1 MMNQKQKTERET
13 QNRVIKLFQN
23 ELGYTYLG
31 DWTDRP
37 ENCNV
42 EESILTHWLIEN
54 GYEESLINKALHVIR
69 NTIGNKSFSL
79 YEANKNFYSLLR
91 YGVNVQT
98 SVGQHKQNVNL
109 IDWENPQANDFA
121 IAEEVSI
128 EGFHKKRPDIV
139 LYVNGIALGVLEL
152 KRSTVSV
159 SEGIRQNLDNQNHLF
174 IGPFFHTMQLVM
186 AGNDSEGLRYGSI
199 ETPEKY
205 YLTWK
210 EVREQN
216 LDNPNLLE
224 MTKAIRGLSQKQP
237 ILLDK
242 HIVQMLNKDRFLE
255 LIHDFIVFDKGIK
268 KLCRHNQYF
277 GVKSAQDF
285 INRNKGGIIWHTQG
299 SGKSLTMVWLAKW
312 IHEQYHDGRVLLIT
326 DREELDDQIQ
336 KVFSGVDEAIYRTK
350 SGRDL
355 LEQLNAT
362 APWLICSLVHKFKG
376 KEEEDVEEYLN
387 EIRGNLP
394 SDFRAKGKIFVF
406 VDECHRT
413 QSGKLHRAMKEILP
427 ENSIFIGFTGTPL
440 LKSDKISSSFDVFGD
455 YIHTYKFDEGVEDG
469 VILDLRY
476 EARDVEQ
483 TLGSEEKIDNWFEA
497 TTKGMTDTAKATLK
511 QRWGTLKKLFS
522 SKNRLEQ
529 IVADILMD
537 MMKKERL
544 QNGKGNAILVSDS
557 IYNAC
562 RYYELFTQ
570 SGFKKCAIITSYN
583 PNIADIKGESTGED
597 GYTEKLKRFEIYQ
610 KMLSDYFHEPAERAV
625 NRVEEFER
633 EVKEKFIKEP
643 AQMKMLIVVDKLLT
657 GFDAP
662 PATYMY
668 IDKSLQN
675 HGLFQ
680 AVCRV
685 NRLDGEDKEYG
696 YIIDY
701 KDLFDSL
708 KSAFYD
714 YTTGALAGYDAKDV
728 SGFLK
733 NKLVEGKKKL
743 EDSLEAVK
751 ALCEPVDAPKNEVE
765 FLDYFVGDTEFKDT
779 LKDTEPQRVAL
790 YKLVTSLVRAY
801 ANIADEMEE
810 AEFSEQEARSI
821 QSDVAFYHSMKKA
834 VELASGD
841 YIELKKYEPAMRF
854 LLDSYIGAKE
864 SRVLAAF
871 EDISLVDMLVEKG
884 ADAVKDLPE
893 NIKKHKEAVAEVI
906 EGNYRKEI
914 VEQEITNPAYYAKMS
929 ELLDT
934 LISERKKQTKEY
946 EEYLKELIALA
957 PKIKNPEH
965 STSYPAGIDSS
976 AKRALW
982 DNFNKGYD
990 FVSDVHAAIM
1000 GSKKD
1005 GWRDHPIKLRAVTKA
1020 VGSILEKHGV
1030 DDFSE
1035 ADIVELA
1042 RNQREY

>member
-1 MMNQKQKTERET
+1 
-13 QNRVIKLFQN
+13 
-23 ELGYTYLG
+23 
-31 DWTDRP
+31 
-37 ENCNV
+37 
-42 EESILTHWLIEN
+42 
-54 GYEESLINKALHVIR
+54 
-69 NTIGNKSFSL
+69 
-79 YEANKNFYSLLR
+79 
-91 YGVNVQT
+91 VNIQP
-98 SVGQHKQNVNL
+98 SAGQHKQNVHL
-109 IDWENPQANDFA
+109 IDWENPQVNDFA

-159 SEGIRQNLDNQNHLF
+159 SEGIRQNLDNQKHLF

-224 MTKAIRGLSQKQP
+224 MTATIRGLSQKQP

-242 HIVQMLNKDRFLE
+242 HIVQMLNKERFLE

-285 INRNKGGIIWHTQG
+285 IHRNKGGIIWHTQG

-336 KVFSGVDEAIYRTK
+336 KVFSGVDEEIYRTK

-376 KEEEDVEEYLN
+376 KEEEDVEEYLRD
-387 EIRGNLP
+387 IRGNIP
-394 SDFRAKGKIFVF
+394 TDFRAKGKIFVF

-413 QSGKLHRAMKEILP
+413 QSGKLHRAMKELLP
-427 ENSIFIGFTGTPL
+427 EDSIFIGFTGTPL
-440 LKSDKISSSFDVFGD
+440 LKSDKISSSFEVFGE

-483 TLGSEEKIDNWFEA
+483 TLGSEEKIDDWFDA

-570 SGFKKCAIITSYN
+570 SGFRKCAIITSYN
-583 PNIADIKGESTGED
+583 PNISDIKGESTGED

-610 KMLSDYFHEPAERAV
+610 RMLSEYFHESAERAV

-643 AQMKMLIVVDKLLT
+643 AQMKLLIVVDKLLT

-685 NRLDGEDKEYG
+685 NRLDGDDKEYG

-714 YTTGALAGYDAKDV
+714 YTSGALAGYDAKDV

-751 ALCEPVDAPKNEVE
+751 ALCEPVDQPKQEVD

-790 YKLVTSLVRAY
+790 YKLVTSLVRTY

-810 AEFSEQEARSI
+810 AGFSEQEERSI
-821 QSDVAFYHSMKKA
+821 QSDVAFYHGMKKA

-884 ADAVKDLPE
+884 SDAVKNLPE

-914 VEQEITNPAYYAKMS
+914 VEQETTNPAYYAKMS

-946 EEYLKELIALA
+946 EEYLQELIALA
-957 PKIKNPEH
+957 PRIKNPEN
-965 STSYPAGIDSS
+965 STSYPPGIDSP

-990 FVSDVHAAIM
+990 FVSDVHEAIM

>member
-1 MMNQKQKTERET
+1 MNQKQKTERET
-13 QNRVIKLFQN
+13 QNRVIKLLQN

-31 DWTDRP
+31 NWKDRMG
-37 ENCNV
+37 NSNV
-42 EESILTHWLIEN
+42 EESLLKKWLIRK
-54 GYEESLINKALHVIR
+54 GYEKSLISNALHVIR
-69 NTIGNKSFSL
+69 NTIGNKTISL

-98 SVGQHKQNVNL
+98 TVGKHKQTVHL
-109 IDWENPQANDFA
+109 IDWQHPEANNFSV
-121 IAEEVSI
+121 AEEISI
-128 EGFHKKRPDIV
+128 DGFYKKRPDIV

-159 SEGIRQNLDNQNHLF
+159 SEGIRQNLDNQKHLF
-174 IGPFFHTMQLVM
+174 IGPFFHTIQLVM
-186 AGNDSEGLRYGSI
+186 AGNDTEGLRYGSI
-199 ETPEKY
+199 ETSEKY
-205 YLTWK
+205 YLAWK
-210 EVREQN
+210 EIREQN
-216 LDNPNLLE
+216 LDNPNLLD
-224 MTKAIRGLSQKQP
+224 MTASIREQSQNQS

-242 HIVQMLNKDRFLE
+242 HIVQMLNKERFLE

-312 IHEQYHDGRVLLIT
+312 IHEQFHDGRVLLIT

-336 KVFSGVDEAIYRTK
+336 KVFSGVDEEIYRTK

-355 LEQLNAT
+355 LEKLNAT

-376 KEEEDVEEYLN
+376 KEEDVEEYLRD
-387 EIRGNLP
+387 IKGNIP
-394 SDFRAKGKIFVF
+394 TDFRAKGKIFVF

-427 ENSIFIGFTGTPL
+427 EDAIFIGFTGTPL
-440 LKSDKISSSFDVFGD
+440 LKSDKISSSFEVFGE

-483 TLGSEEKIDNWFEA
+483 TLGSEEKIDDWFDA
-497 TTKGMTDTAKATLK
+497 TTKGMNDTAKATLK

-570 SGFKKCAIITSYN
+570 SGFKKCAIITSYD
-583 PNIADIKGESTGED
+583 PNIGDIKGESTGED

-610 KMLSDYFHEPAERAV
+610 KMLSEYFHEPAERAV

-643 AQMKMLIVVDKLLT
+643 AQMKLLIVVDKLLT

-714 YTTGALAGYDAKDV
+714 YTTGALAGYDPKDV

-751 ALCEPVDAPKNEVE
+751 ALCEAVDMPKSEVD

-779 LKDTEPQRVAL
+779 LQDTEPQRVAL

-810 AEFSEQEARSI
+810 AGFSEQEARSI
-821 QSDVAFYHSMKKA
+821 QSDVAFYHSMKRA

-871 EDISLVDMLVEKG
+871 EDVSLVDMLVEKG
-884 ADAVKDLPE
+884 IDAVKELPE
-893 NIKKHKEAVAEVI
+893 NIKKHTEAVAEVI

-914 VEQEITNPAYYAKMS
+914 VEQETTNPAYYAKMS

-946 EEYLKELIALA
+946 EEYLQELIALA
-957 PKIKNPEH
+957 PRIKNPEN
-965 STSYPAGIDSS
+965 STSYPSGIDSP

-990 FVSDVHAAIM
+990 FVSDVHEAIM
-1000 GSKKD
+1000 GSRKD

>member
-1 MMNQKQKTERET
+1 MNHKQKTEKET

-23 ELGYTYLG
+23 VLGYSYLG
-31 DWTDRP
+31 DWNDRP
-37 ENCNV
+37 ENSNV
-42 EESILTHWLIEN
+42 EESILTDWLKKN
-54 GYEESLINKALHVIR
+54 GYQENLINKALHKIR
-69 NTIGNKSFSL
+69 NTIGNKSISL

-98 SVGQHKQNVNL
+98 STGQHKQNVPL
-109 IDWENPQANDFA
+109 IDWKNPQANVFA

-159 SEGIRQNLDNQNHLF
+159 SEGIRQNLDNQKHLF

-210 EVREQN
+210 EVREHN
-216 LDNPNLLE
+216 LDNPNLLD
-224 MTKAIRGLSQKQP
+224 MTASIRELSQKQP

-242 HIVQMLNKDRFLE
+242 HIVQMLNKERLLE
-255 LIHDFIVFDKGIK
+255 LVHDFIVFDKGIK

-285 INRNKGGIIWHTQG
+285 IQRSKGGIIWHTQG

-312 IHEQYHDGRVLLIT
+312 IHEQFHDGRVLLIT

-336 KVFSGVDEAIYRTK
+336 KVFSGVDEEIYRTK

-355 LEQLNAT
+355 LEKLNAT

-376 KEEEDVEEYLN
+376 KEEEDVDEYLN
-387 EIRGNLP
+387 DIRGNLP
-394 SDFRAKGKIFVF
+394 TDFRAKGKIFVF

-427 ENSIFIGFTGTPL
+427 EDAIFIGFTGTPL
-440 LKSDKISSSFDVFGD
+440 LKSDKISSSFEVFGD

-483 TLGSEEKIDNWFEA
+483 TLGSEGRIDDWFDA

-583 PNIADIKGESTGED
+583 PNISDIKGESTGED

-643 AQMKMLIVVDKLLT
+643 AQMKLLIVVDKLLT

-751 ALCEPVDAPKNEVE
+751 ALCEPVDQPKQEVD

-810 AEFSEQEARSI
+810 AGFSEQESRSI
-821 QSDVAFYHSMKKA
+821 QSNVAFYHGMKKT

-884 ADAVKDLPE
+884 SDAVKELPE

-914 VEQEITNPAYYAKMS
+914 VEQETTNPAYYAKMS

-946 EEYLKELIALA
+946 EEYLQKLIALA
-957 PKIKNPEH
+957 PRIKNPEN

-990 FVSDVHAAIM
+990 FVSDVHEAIM
-1000 GSKKD
+1000 SSKKD

-1020 VGSILEKHGV
+1020 VESILEKHGV

-1035 ADIVELA
+1035 SDIVELA

>member
-1 MMNQKQKTERET
+1 MNQKQKTERET

>member
-1 MMNQKQKTERET
+1 MNQKQKTERET

-23 ELGYTYLG
+23 ELGYAYLG
-31 DWTDRP
+31 DWTERP
-37 ENCNV
+37 DNSNV
-42 EESILTHWLIEN
+42 EESILTDWLRKK
-54 GYEESLINKALHVIR
+54 GYEESLVNKALHKIR
-69 NTIGNKSFSL
+69 NIIGNKSISL

-98 SVGQHKQNVNL
+98 SAGQHNQNVHL

-128 EGFHKKRPDIV
+128 EGFNKKRPDIV

-159 SEGIRQNLDNQNHLF
+159 SEGIRQNLDNQKHLF

-224 MTKAIRGLSQKQP
+224 MTATIRGLSQKQS

-242 HIVQMLNKDRFLE
+242 HIVQMLNKERFLE

-285 INRNKGGIIWHTQG
+285 IHRNKGGIIWHTQG

-336 KVFSGVDEAIYRTK
+336 KVFSGVDEEIYRTK

-376 KEEEDVEEYLN
+376 KEEDDVEDYLN
-387 EIRGNLP
+387 DIRGNLP
-394 SDFRAKGKIFVF
+394 TDFRAKGKIFVF

-413 QSGKLHRAMKEILP
+413 QSGKLHRAMKEILT
-427 ENSIFIGFTGTPL
+427 ENAIFIGFTGTPL
-440 LKSDKISSSFDVFGD
+440 LKSDKISSSFEVFGD

-483 TLGSEEKIDNWFEA
+483 TLGSEEKIDDWFDA
-497 TTKGMTDTAKATLK
+497 ATKGMTDTAKATLK

-570 SGFKKCAIITSYN
+570 SHFKKCAIITSYN
-583 PNIADIKGESTGED
+583 PNISDIKGESTGED

-610 KMLSDYFHEPAERAV
+610 KMLSEYFHEPAERAV

-643 AQMKMLIVVDKLLT
+643 AQMKLLIVVDKLLT

-714 YTTGALAGYDAKDV
+714 YTTGALAGYDPKDV

-751 ALCEPVDAPKNEVE
+751 ALCEAVDMPKSEVD

-779 LKDTEPQRVAL
+779 LQDTEPQRVAL

-810 AEFSEQEARSI
+810 AGFSEQEARSI
-821 QSDVAFYHSMKKA
+821 QSDVAFYHSMKRA

-929 ELLDT
+929 ELLDS

-946 EEYLKELIALA
+946 EEYLQELIAFA
-957 PKIKNPEH
+957 PRIKNPEH
-965 STSYPAGIDSS
+965 STSYPAGIDSP

-990 FVSDVHAAIM
+990 FVSDVHEAIM

-1005 GWRDHPIKLRAVTKA
+1005 GWRDHPIKLRAVKKA

>member
-1 MMNQKQKTERET
+1 MNQKQKTERET

-98 SVGQHKQNVNL
+98 SVGQHKQNVHL
-109 IDWENPQANDFA
+109 IDWKNPQGNDFA

-583 PNIADIKGESTGED
+583 PYIADIKGESTGED

>member
-1 MMNQKQKTERET
+1 MNQKQKTERET

-31 DWTDRP
+31 DWADRP

-42 EESILTHWLIEN
+42 EESLLTDWLIRN
-54 GYEESLINKALHVIR
+54 GYDESLINKALHKMW
-69 NTIGNKSFSL
+69 NTIGNKSTSL

-98 SVGQHKQNVNL
+98 SVGQHKQNVHL
-109 IDWENPQANDFA
+109 IDWKNPQGNDFA

>member
-1 MMNQKQKTERET
+1 MSPIGKTERET
-13 QNRVIKLFQN
+13 QNRVIKLLQN

-31 DWTDRP
+31 NWKDRTG
-37 ENCNV
+37 NSNV
-42 EESILTHWLIEN
+42 EESLLKKWLIRK
-54 GYEESLINKALHVIR
+54 GYGKSLISNALHVIR
-69 NTIGNKSFSL
+69 NTIGNKSISL

-98 SVGQHKQNVNL
+98 TVGKHKQTVHL
-109 IDWENPQANDFA
+109 IDWQHPETNDFSV
-121 IAEEVSI
+121 AEEISI
-128 EGFHKKRPDIV
+128 DGFYKKRPDIV

-159 SEGIRQNLDNQNHLF
+159 SEGIRQNLDNQKHLF

-186 AGNDSEGLRYGSI
+186 AGNDTEGLRYGSI
-199 ETPEKY
+199 ETSEKY
-205 YLTWK
+205 YLAWK
-210 EVREQN
+210 EIREQN
-216 LDNPNLLE
+216 LDNPNLLD
-224 MTKAIRGLSQKQP
+224 MTASIREQSQNQS

-242 HIVQMLNKDRFLE
+242 HIVQMLNKERFLE

-277 GVKSAQDF
+277 GVKSSQDF

-312 IHEQYHDGRVLLIT
+312 IHEQFHDGRVLLIT

-336 KVFSGVDEAIYRTK
+336 KVFSGVDEEIYRTK

-355 LEQLNAT
+355 LEKLNAT

-376 KEEEDVEEYLN
+376 KEEDDVEEYLN
-387 EIRGNLP
+387 DIKGSLP
-394 SDFRAKGKIFVF
+394 TDFRAKGKVFVF

-413 QSGKLHRAMKEILP
+413 QSGKLHKAMKEILP
-427 ENSIFIGFTGTPL
+427 EDAIFIGFTGTPL
-440 LKSDKISSSFDVFGD
+440 LKSDKISSSFEVFGD

-483 TLGSEEKIDNWFEA
+483 TLGSEEKIDDWFDA

-522 SKNRLEQ
+522 SKNRLEM

-570 SGFKKCAIITSYN
+570 SGFNKCAIITSYN
-583 PNIADIKGESTGED
+583 PNIGDIKGESTGED

-610 KMLSDYFHEPAERAV
+610 KMLSDYFHEPPEKAV
-625 NRVEEFER
+625 NRVEEFEHA
-633 EVKEKFIKEP
+633 VKEKFIKEP
-643 AQMKMLIVVDKLLT
+643 AQMKLLIVVDKLLT

-696 YIIDY
+696 YII
-701 KDLFDSL
+701 
-708 KSAFYD
+708 
-714 YTTGALAGYDAKDV
+714 
-728 SGFLK
+728 
-733 NKLVEGKKKL
+733 
-743 EDSLEAVK
+743 
-751 ALCEPVDAPKNEVE
+751 
-765 FLDYFVGDTEFKDT
+765 
-779 LKDTEPQRVAL
+779 
-790 YKLVTSLVRAY
+790 
-801 ANIADEMEE
+801 
-810 AEFSEQEARSI
+810 
-821 QSDVAFYHSMKKA
+821 
-834 VELASGD
+834 
-841 YIELKKYEPAMRF
+841 
-854 LLDSYIGAKE
+854 
-864 SRVLAAF
+864 
-871 EDISLVDMLVEKG
+871 
-884 ADAVKDLPE
+884 
-893 NIKKHKEAVAEVI
+893 
-906 EGNYRKEI
+906 
-914 VEQEITNPAYYAKMS
+914 
-929 ELLDT
+929 
-934 LISERKKQTKEY
+934 
-946 EEYLKELIALA
+946 
-957 PKIKNPEH
+957 
-965 STSYPAGIDSS
+965 
-976 AKRALW
+976 
-982 DNFNKGYD
+982 
-990 FVSDVHAAIM
+990 
-1000 GSKKD
+1000 
-1005 GWRDHPIKLRAVTKA
+1005 
-1020 VGSILEKHGV
+1020 
-1030 DDFSE
+1030 
-1035 ADIVELA
+1035 
-1042 RNQREY
+1042 